1 MLKHR
6 GGVPTPRDLL
16 PVEVRWLGSVPYHRG
31 ADLQQK
37 LVASRRQGS
46 LADQLLLLE
55 HPHVITMGSASDP
68 AHVLAGPEQRKA
80 LGIDLVES
88 GRGGDVTYH
97 GPGQLIGYPILDLN
111 PDRKDIHR
119 YLRDLEEVVIRVVR
133 GFGIGGV
140 RIAGSTGVW
149 TKEGKIAAIGVR
161 VSSGWITSHGFALN
175 VNTDLTYF
183 GTIVPCGLTDKR
195 VTSLEHLLRRSV
207 AMDEVIEQTTDA
219 FGKVFER
226 PVRRVNRLP

>member
-1 MLKHR
+1 MLQHR
-6 GGVPTPRDLL
+6 GGVLTPRDLR

-37 LVASRRQGS
+37 LVASRRHGS

-68 AHVLAGPEQRKA
+68 AHVLADPEQRRA

-97 GPGQLIGYPILDLN
+97 GPGQLVGYPILDLN

-119 YLRDLEEVVIRVVR
+119 YLRDLEEVVIRVIR

-140 RIAGSTGVW
+140 RIAGHTGVW
-149 TKEGKIAAIGVR
+149 TEEGKIAAIGVR

-183 GTIVPCGLTDKR
+183 GTIVPCGLADQR
-195 VTSLEHLLRRSV
+195 VTSLEHLLQNGV
-207 AMDEVIEQTTDA
+207 AMDEVIEQTAEA

-226 PVRRVNRLP
+226 PVRRVKGLP